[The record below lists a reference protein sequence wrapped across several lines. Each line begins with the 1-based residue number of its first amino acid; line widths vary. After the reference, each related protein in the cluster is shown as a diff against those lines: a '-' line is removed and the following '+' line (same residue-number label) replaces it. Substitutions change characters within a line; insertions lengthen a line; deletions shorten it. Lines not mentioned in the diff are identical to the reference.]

1 MKDRFMRSFVGR
13 VLTRYGEA
21 KGGTWSKVVAWNAI
35 LSFFP
40 LVLVTVTLLGL
51 VLRSLDPNIASQ
63 VEDAVAGQIAQNQ
76 SQFHDIQSAFAS
88 FKQKTGIFA
97 VVGVLS
103 LAFSGSALVQ
113 AFDQAVNSLY
123 PCKPRG
129 FVAQKI
135 MAAGVILIFTVLTI
149 PLLVSGSLL
158 NAIGGIPHLPH
169 LLYNAGTR
177 YVLQVG
183 LGVLDG
189 AVLFAAIFYI
199 VPYRRQKF
207 RQVLPGAIAGGVLLE
222 LFTLVFPLYA
232 HLAKGFS
239 TYGQTFALFFLLL
252 TYFYFL
258 GQILML
264 SATVN
269 AEIDPNPGKCIEED
283 PERAGGLAQGEDQ
296 GEPRGDRTNRG
307 TRRAGREADGDA
319 GVAAPAGVLPRGR
332 LPLPGQPGPVIARPA
347 RPAGVRAMLA
357 GAGATAVL
365 GELLRRRF
373 DR

>member
-1 MKDRFMRSFVGR
+1 MKDRLMRTFLGR

-21 KGGTWSKVVAWNAI
+21 KGSTWSKVVAWNAI

-51 VLRSLDPNIASQ
+51 LLKSLDPNIATQ
-63 VEDAVAGQIAQNQ
+63 VEDSVAGQIAQNQ
-76 SQFHDIQSAFAS
+76 SQFHDIQSAFAA
-88 FKQKTGIFA
+88 FKQKTGLFA
-97 VVGVLS
+97 VVGLLS
-103 LAFSGSALVQ
+103 LASSGSALVQ
-113 AFDQAVNSLY
+113 AFDQAINSLY

-158 NAIGGIPHLPH
+158 NAIDGIPHLPVF
-169 LLYNAGTR
+169 LYNGVTR
-177 YVLQVG
+177 YILQVG

-189 AVLFAAIFYI
+189 ALLFGAIFYI
-199 VPYRRQKF
+199 VPYRKQKF
-207 RQVLPGAIAGGVLLE
+207 RQVIPGALAGGVLLE
-222 LFTLVFPLYA
+222 LFTLVFPVYA
-232 HLAKGFS
+232 HFAKGFS

-269 AEIDPNPGKCIEED
+269 AEIDPNPGKCVEED
-283 PERAGGLAQGEDQ
+283 PERAGGMAQGEDQ
-296 GEPRGDRTNRG
+296 GQPQGDKTNRG
-307 TRRAGREADGDA
+307 TRQSGNTAKLGQRGARPSSNPSAGAGGTAD
-319 GVAAPAGVLPRGR
+319 VVS
-332 LPLPGQPGPVIARPA
+332 RPA
-347 RPAGVRAMLA
+347 RPAGVRATLA
-357 GAGATAVL
+357 GAGLTVLL

-373 DR
+373 KW